1 MNLCHVP
8 TIRALMEEAGITFR
22 KDYGQNFLIDPT
34 VPERIADACADRKD
48 VLVLEIGPGVG
59 CLTQELALRYER
71 VVAIEIDAGLIPV
84 LEKTLAEYDNVRV
97 INDDVMK
104 IDLAALVAEE
114 AQGRDVVVCANL
126 PYYITT
132 PILMRLLESN
142 IPFKSI
148 TVMIQNEVAAR
159 LSAKA
164 GTSDYGAITAVLGYY
179 GETKKLF
186 TVPAGCFL
194 PAPKVSSAVVRIDL
208 YEDKP
213 IKPIDTRL
221 FFRVIAAAF
230 GQRRKTLSN
239 ALGTLGSHTKEELAA
254 AIVACGF
261 DPSIRGERLSTADFA
276 RLSDALSKK

>member
-1 MNLCHVP
+1 
-8 TIRALMEEAGITFR
+8 MEEAGITFR
-22 KDYGQNFLIDPT
+22 KDFGQNFLIDPT
-34 VPERIADACADRKD
+34 VPERIADACADRED
-48 VLVLEIGPGVG
+48 VLALEIGPGVG

-71 VVAIEIDAGLIPV
+71 VVAIEIDTGLIPV

-132 PILMRLLESN
+132 PILMRLLESG
-142 IPFKSI
+142 IPFRSI

-159 LSAKA
+159 LAAKPGSA
-164 GTSDYGAITAVLGYY
+164 DYGAITAVLGYY

-213 IKPIDTRL
+213 VKPQNEKL

-230 GQRRKTLSN
+230 GQRRKTLCN
-239 ALGTLGSHTKEELAA
+239 ALGALGTHSKEELAA
-254 AIVACGF
+254 AISASGF
-261 DPSIRGERLSTADFA
+261 DPNIRGERLSTADFC
-276 RLSDALSKK
+276 RLSDALNKK